1 MTPLNL
7 KAPLSHED
15 IDRLRLGDLVTITGT
30 LFTARSQFHI
40 KFIEKGIIPPFG
52 HETCNVMIHSGPIVE
67 SVPGGWKMRAM
78 SITTSVRFNKWE
90 PETIR
95 RLGLKALIGKGKVG
109 KETREALREYGCVH
123 LGKTGPF
130 GGAYATMVESVD
142 TVHWL
147 ELGMPEATWILRVKN
162 FGPLV
167 VTADT
172 KGNCL
177 FDEVSNRVARQV
189 PKIYRQL
196 GIEDFEFAEK

>member
-1 MTPLNL
+1 
-7 KAPLSHED
+7 
-15 IDRLRLGDLVTITGT
+15 
-30 LFTARSQFHI
+30 
-40 KFIEKGIIPPFG
+40 
-52 HETCNVMIHSGPIVE
+52 MIHSGPIVE
-67 SVPGGWKMRAM
+67 NIPGGWKMRAM

-90 PETIR
+90 PETIQ

-142 TVHWL
+142 SVHWL
-147 ELGMPEATWILRVKN
+147 ELGAPEATWILRVKD

-172 KGNCL
+172 DGNCL
-177 FDEVSNRVARQV
+177 FDEVSNRVTRQV
-189 PKIYRQL
+189 PKIYRHL